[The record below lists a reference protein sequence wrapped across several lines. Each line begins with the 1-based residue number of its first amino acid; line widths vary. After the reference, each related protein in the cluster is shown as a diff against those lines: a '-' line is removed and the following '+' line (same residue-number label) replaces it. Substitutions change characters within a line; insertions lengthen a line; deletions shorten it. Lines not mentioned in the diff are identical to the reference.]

1 MLTICLHRKEH
12 YARATKQVRNRDQE
26 IVKFNDAGQEVG
38 RESRPLRQ
46 RELCERHAQWLKEN
60 VVGVRDLRESK
71 EL

>member
-1 MLTICLHRKEH
+1 MKL
-12 YARATKQVRNRDQE
+12 
-26 IVKFNDAGQEVG
+26 GQEVG
-38 RESRPLRQ
+38 RETRPLRQ